1 MIHPEKINLSSA
13 RVTGELKAWLE
24 RKANLSYTEAVDA
37 AFVIRDQGEII
48 ATASRSGNVFK
59 YFAIDPAWQGQNL
72 SASLLGALMD
82 DAFARGIYHY
92 FIFTAPDK
100 APLFQGSGFQ
110 LIYRDQ
116 LSALLEGGDGSIR
129 QYLAELRI
137 QAGEPAG
144 RRGSI
149 VMNLNPL
156 TLGHLY
162 LIEEARRRV
171 DELIIFIVEE
181 DLSVFP
187 FADRLAMARAAT
199 AHLDGVRVLP
209 GGPYL
214 ISRAT
219 FPTYFLK
226 QANADLTAYTT
237 LDAGIFSQYYAPAL
251 GISSRFVG
259 EEPLDPVTAAYNE
272 ALSRELARHGI
283 EFTIIPRRQL
293 EGQVISASRVR
304 RHLARGETEAAFR
317 LVPESTRTYLLS
329 PEGQAVIQR
338 IRQDL
343 TI

>member
-1 MIHPEKINLSSA
+1 MMHPEKINLSSA
-13 RVTGELKAWLE
+13 RVTGELREWLE
-24 RKANLSYTEAVDA
+24 SKAHLKFTEAVDA
-37 AFVIRDQGEII
+37 SFVIRDQGEII

-59 YFAIDPAWQGQNL
+59 YFAIDPAYQGQNL
-72 SASLLGALMD
+72 SASLLAALMD
-82 DAFARGIYHY
+82 DAFARGFYHY

-100 APLFQGSGFQ
+100 ALLFQSSGFQ

-129 QYLAELRI
+129 QYLDELRLRT
-137 QAGEPAG
+137 GEPAG

-181 DLSVFP
+181 DRSVFP
-187 FADRLAMARAAT
+187 FTDRLAMAKAAT
-199 AHLDGVRVLP
+199 AHLDGVQVLP

-226 QANADLTAYTT
+226 RANEDLAAYTT
-237 LDAGIFSQYYAPAL
+237 MDAGIFGQYYAPAL
-251 GISSRFVG
+251 GITRRFVG

-272 ALSRELARHGI
+272 ALRRELARHGI
-283 EFTIIPRRQL
+283 EFTVIPRREL
-293 EGQVISASRVR
+293 DGQVISASRVR
-304 RHLARGETEAAFR
+304 RHLALGETEAALR
-317 LVPESTRTYLLS
+317 LVPESTKSYLRS

-338 IRQDL
+338 IRQEL
-343 TI
+343 TN